1 MKKLLTSVYF
11 GYYVVL
17 TSFLMLAVR
26 AGVGMQ
32 TLGFI
37 IEPMQNEMKWS
48 TTGITFS
55 LTFQLIIAAV
65 LAPYIG
71 KRLDVFGARNILTT
85 GLVANGV
92 MLVLMAYVQQLWQLT
107 LIIGLLG
114 GISQACIGNSL
125 VMPFISKWFHKNRGT
140 MMGIVSSGANLGA
153 AILAPVV
160 VLLMDSTNNWRST
173 WFLIGWLPII
183 ISPFIYFILRQNS
196 KTEKESTDKFTS
208 STLLPLQKKSPE
220 ISFTVKET
228 LRTPVFWLLII
239 AWNLADFV
247 MKGALLNRIPFSL
260 EMGYEITDAAG
271 IVVVY
276 GIMAIIGKIGAGWFS
291 DRISPNILAAI
302 LSLFQTLGLIIFIY
316 GANKTVLYL
325 AYSVISGLS
334 SGGIIALMPIILA
347 KYYGSKFQGA
357 ISGITNPLLLFAALG
372 GPLSA
377 SVIQDI
383 TGSYKNGFI
392 LYIILSVATIILFV
406 CLKRPGYSDHHYK
419 SEKV

>member
-1 MKKLLTSVYF
+1 
-11 GYYVVL
+11 
-17 TSFLMLAVR
+17 
-26 AGVGMQ
+26 
-32 TLGFI
+32 
-37 IEPMQNEMKWS
+37 
-48 TTGITFS
+48 
-55 LTFQLIIAAV
+55 
-65 LAPYIG
+65 
-71 KRLDVFGARNILTT
+71 
-85 GLVANGV
+85 
-92 MLVLMAYVQQLWQLT
+92 
-107 LIIGLLG
+107 
-114 GISQACIGNSL
+114 
-125 VMPFISKWFHKNRGT
+125 

-325 AYSVISGLS
+325 AYSIISGLS

-406 CLKRPGYSDHHYK
+406 CLKRPGYSGHHYK